1 MFLEANPFNYV
12 SSHLNHQ
19 SFIDHCFVS
28 QSLRHFIRDIVI
40 VDSPINLSD
49 HKQFIVNCLFGE
61 LPLGLQGSNY
71 SCQPRFVWRWDK
83 TNLSDYYDAT
93 RSNLLQLGQD
103 IDNIP
108 FCGDLCSNAD
118 HKQVIDCLY
127 ENFIAAI
134 QSASLQAV
142 SSTMHFIETILE

>member
-1 MFLEANPFNYV
+1 M
-12 SSHLNHQ
+12 SSHPNHQ

-49 HKQFIVNCLFGE
+49 HKQFIYCLFGN
-61 LPLGLQGSNY
+61 LPLGLQGTNY
-71 SCQPRFVWRWDK
+71 SYKPRFVWRWDK

-103 IDNIP
+103 TYNLP
-108 FCGDLCSNAD
+108 LCGDLCSEAK
-118 HKQVIDCLY
+118 H
-127 ENFIAAI
+127 
-134 QSASLQAV
+134 V
-142 SSTMHFIETILE
+142 SK